1 MTPSRKAPTPPPHTS
16 LLLPGRLRDRAW
28 KRFLRGPD
36 PALLDDLYVP
46 ALAEAIR
53 YDRCC
58 AYFSSSVLAAA
69 ARGYGRLIER
79 LLAMGE
85 DTPRPAV
92 RLVVNEELN
101 AEDVRALTET
111 GDPSGLTALLLKR
124 FKDPTDL
131 LERRRLAMLAWLVQ
145 QGLLEV
151 RVGVMRAG
159 PGILH
164 AKFGI
169 ITDASGDAVVFA
181 GSGNESAQ
189 GLRSNYEMLEVSTS
203 WEDSE
208 RHHRYVAEFDALWT
222 DKHDTVHTVSL
233 PEAVRRRLIRL
244 APPEAPM
251 VEPSNV
257 LARQKA
263 AIRWRFIVEAP
274 YLPNGEAACDATAL
288 VDLWPHQHRVVAESA
303 DAWPDGRLLCD
314 EVGLGK
320 TIEATLILRR
330 LLAGRGVRRALLLV
344 PAGLA
349 RQWQEEL
356 REKGGLLIPRYELAG
371 KLVWPD
377 GREQKV
383 AGLADALGQDL
394 LLLSRETARTE
405 ENRQRLL
412 TAEPWDLVLLDEAHA
427 ARRKEQEEGEFNSG
441 TLLLTLLRE
450 LQLRRRARGF
460 LFLSATPMQTD
471 PWEPWD
477 LLTVLGEGGAWMA
490 EFDAVRVF
498 YAAIAAV
505 RDGGCDLET
514 ARRAATLVAADP
526 GFPPLPDTRTPPSDA
541 YALARA
547 LAFVV
552 PSRREALAHWLREGS
567 PLSRRMHRNTRR
579 TLRHYFE
586 MGQLAQL
593 PPRRAVE
600 DIFFEYQDVA
610 ERAVYDAVGDYIERR
625 FALLD
630 DERSGKGFVKTVYS
644 RRAASSPYALE
655 QSLLRRRDGLAR
667 IAEGHAH
674 ETELSRQDQ
683 PDALDPSDLPEGDG
697 QIKES
702 AALPQDPKVAR
713 EELAEVDTLIGDLRA
728 LAGRDTKRDRFFE
741 VLRHVADQ
749 GRPVLVF
756 TEYVDTLEYL
766 RDLLAPHYGDA
777 LGCYTGGG
785 GQLRNGSA
793 WAPVSKTTITE
804 TLEAGRLRIL
814 LCTDAASE
822 GLNLQAAGAVINYD
836 LPWNPSK
843 VEQRIG
849 RIDRIGQTLPVVRVV
864 NLFLRDSVDDQV
876 YRALRRRCG
885 LFEHFVGAM
894 QRVLSRARRMLLG
907 HEPLDLGAID
917 ATAREVEADALAEG
931 TYLESP
937 AHLFPEDPA
946 PVTREDLL
954 RAIGSLKGEVGFRAT
969 RVRGRNT
976 HTITG
981 PGFRKVIVSHD
992 PVTLDREP
1000 SVAPLSPF
1008 DPRLREIVDR
1018 LTRPGE
1024 RLPLVVGTAQTGA
1037 FRRSVAYWVLGE
1049 RPEPVQTMQDLE
1061 RHLGVWDG
1069 TCPDSARWQE
1079 AEEAARTA
1087 AEAQVKALAERAA
1100 QRERYALERQVAA
1113 ARRRLLVE
1121 LGRYLACFGEGAAD
1135 LNGVLHRQMGRD
1147 IASAQRLRQCLDR
1160 LGGYPE
1166 WPEPLR
1172 HELAVFVQGLTDNR
1186 KKARLLGRELDAALQ
1201 DPRWRAGG

>member
-1 MTPSRKAPTPPPHTS
+1 MAPSRKAPAPLHQSPLT
-16 LLLPGRLRDRAW
+16 PGRLRDRAW

-36 PALLDDLYVP
+36 AELLDNLYVP

-69 ARGYGRLIER
+69 ARGYAGLIQR
-79 LLAMGE
+79 LLGMEEAA
-85 DTPRPAV
+85 PRPAV

-111 GDPSGLTALLLKR
+111 KDLSGLTALLLKR

-164 AKFGI
+164 AKFGV

-181 GSGNESAQ
+181 GSGNESAL

-203 WEDSE
+203 WEDPE

-222 DKHDTVHTVSL
+222 DRHDTVHTVSL
-233 PEAVRRRLIRL
+233 PEALRRRLIRL
-244 APPEAPM
+244 APPTPP
-251 VEPSNV
+251 VDEPSNV
-257 LARQKA
+257 LARQTA
-263 AIRWRFIVEAP
+263 AMRWRFIVEAP

-303 DAWPDGRLLCD
+303 EAWPDGRLLCD

-320 TIEATLILRR
+320 TIEAILILRR

-344 PAGLA
+344 PAGLVE
-349 RQWQEEL
+349 QWQEEL
-356 REKGGLLIPRYELAG
+356 REKGGLLVPRYELAG

-377 GREQKV
+377 GREQRV
-383 AGLADALGQDL
+383 AGLADALGQNL

-405 ENRQRLL
+405 ENRQNLL

-441 TLLLTLLRE
+441 TLLLTLMRE
-450 LQLRRRARGF
+450 LQLSRRARGF
-460 LFLSATPMQTD
+460 LLLSATPMQTS

-477 LLTVLGEGGAWMA
+477 LLAVLGEGGAWIA
-490 EFDAVRVF
+490 EFDAVRAF

-505 RDGGCDLET
+505 RDGGCALET
-514 ARRAATLVAADP
+514 ARRAAALVAADP
-526 GFPPLPDTRTPPSDA
+526 EFPPLPGSHTPPSDSN
-541 YALARA
+541 ALVSA
-547 LAFVV
+547 LAFAP
-552 PSRREALAHWLREGS
+552 PSRREDVARWLREGS

-579 TLRHYFE
+579 TLHHYHE
-586 MGQLAQL
+586 MGLLAQV

-600 DIFFEYQDVA
+600 DIVFDYRDVA
-610 ERAVYDAVGDYIERR
+610 ERAVYDAVGAYIERR
-625 FALLD
+625 FARLD
-630 DERSGKGFVKTVYS
+630 DERSGKGFVKTVYR
-644 RRAASSPYALE
+644 RRAASSPHALE
-655 QSLLRRRDGLAR
+655 QSLMRRQDGLAR
-667 IAEGHAH
+667 IAEGRVYD
-674 ETELSRQDQ
+674 TELSQRDQ
-683 PDALDPSDLPEGDG
+683 PEALDSSDLPEGDG
-697 QIKES
+697 QIRVS
-702 AALPQDPKVAR
+702 AAFPQDPKVAR
-713 EELAEVDTLIGDLRA
+713 EELAEVEGLLGDLRA
-728 LAGRDTKRDRFFE
+728 LGGRDTKRDRFFE
-741 VLRHVADQ
+741 ALRQVIDQ

-766 RDLLAPHYGDA
+766 RGLLAPHYGDA

-785 GQLRNGSA
+785 GQLYNGSA
-793 WAPVSKTTITE
+793 WVPAAKTAITE
-804 TLEAGRLRIL
+804 ALEAGRLRVI

-822 GLNLQAAGAVINYD
+822 GLNLQTAGAVINYD

-849 RIDRIGQTLPVVRVV
+849 RIDRIGQTLPIVRVV
-864 NLFLRDSVDDQV
+864 NLFLKDSVDDQV

-894 QRVLSRARRMLLG
+894 QPVLSRARRMLLG
-907 HEPLDLGAID
+907 REPLDLGALD
-917 ATAREVEADALAEG
+917 TAAREVEADPLAEG

-937 AHLFPEDPA
+937 AHLVSESPA
-946 PVTREDLL
+946 PVTRADLL
-954 RAIGSLKGEVGFRAT
+954 RGLDFLTEEVGVRAA
-969 RVRGRNT
+969 RARGRNA
-976 HTITG
+976 HTIAG
-981 PGFRKVIVSHD
+981 SGFRKVTISHD
-992 PVTLDREP
+992 PVTLDRDP
-1000 SVAPLSPF
+1000 SVVPLSPF
-1008 DPRLREIVDR
+1008 DPHLREIVDL

-1024 RLPLVVGTAQTGA
+1024 RLPLVVGTAQAGA
-1037 FRRSVAYWVLGE
+1037 FRRSVAYWVSGD
-1049 RPEPVQTMQDLE
+1049 RSVPVQTMQDLE
-1061 RHLGVWDG
+1061 RHLGAWNG
-1069 TCPDSARWQE
+1069 TYPDAARWQE
-1079 AEEAARTA
+1079 AEEAARTS
-1087 AEAQVKALAERAA
+1087 AEAQVRALAERAT
-1100 QRERYALERQVAA
+1100 QRERQALERQVAA

-1121 LGRYLACFGEGAAD
+1121 LGRYLACFGEGTTD

-1147 IASAQRLRQCLDR
+1147 IASAQRLKQCLER

-1166 WPEPLR
+1166 WPEYLR
-1172 HELAVFVQGLTDNR
+1172 HELTLFAQGLADNQ
-1186 KKARLLGRELDAALQ
+1186 KKARMLGRELDAALQ
-1201 DPRWRAGG
+1201 DPRWRAVG